1 MASENDMNTDIDDS
15 DCIVIQ
21 KGGGEVGKR
30 SVEVAGSPDPPN
42 ADASAPSPEAG
53 EGAEDGRGGWAM
65 ITRRKSKAASA
76 AGASPQLAKTARV
89 FASSSEL
96 ERKRK
101 AEQSIADQIAALRE
115 MVLQLIKGQEEQKK
129 QAEEQKV
136 LYEKQAVELGAVN
149 KALREETEKHGRTIA
164 LLEAL
169 SEKSARTPTYS
180 EAAKTGLQQT
190 SKGQKIT
197 VSPSQKERSS
207 TEAARK
213 DERAISID
221 TGRTK
226 AEKADFALVKERLQN
241 GLDKAKVT
249 EGLKIEFLRPGPGE
263 RIEVVFKDKEQAE
276 KARKHT
282 QWVTGQMP
290 GTRIKGEEW
299 YPIKCDMVA
308 KQAVID
314 EKASDDKTLKTTV
327 CQDFGKDNSV
337 GGHDF
342 TAMKVHWLSKAD
354 VTKKVGSLVIWL
366 KNKLAA
372 DYLLRNGTAI
382 FGATGAYCS
391 KWERREDNLP
401 CFNCNRYGHK
411 QAACKAAPRC
421 ALCSR
426 QHSRHNCTHPTEL
439 KCPAC
444 NKAGHSVFDWQC
456 QLHPSHWKYKGT
468 LKSKNAS
475 QGSRATAAATPNRA
489 KPTRGS
495 NTTSSEASQVQDEQ
509 ASRSETTSE
518 REVDMTDAAEP
529 LTSNE

>member
-1 MASENDMNTDIDDS
+1 MNTDIDDS

-30 SVEVAGSPDPPN
+30 SVEFAGSKDPAN

-53 EGAEDGRGGWAM
+53 ERAEDGRGGWAM

-76 AGASPQLAKTARV
+76 ASTSPQLAKTARV

-101 AEQSIADQIAALRE
+101 AEQSMADQIAALRE

-136 LYEKQAVELGAVN
+136 LYENLYEKQTAELGVVN
-149 KALREETEKHGRTIA
+149 KALREEIEKHGRTIA

-169 SEKSARTPTYS
+169 SEKSVRTPTYS

-190 SKGQKIT
+190 PKGQKIT

-282 QWVTGQMP
+282 LWVTGQMP

-327 CQDFGKDNSV
+327 C
-337 GGHDF
+337 
-342 TAMKVHWLSKAD
+342 
-354 VTKKVGSLVIWL
+354 
-366 KNKLAA
+366 
-372 DYLLRNGTAI
+372 
-382 FGATGAYCS
+382 
-391 KWERREDNLP
+391 
-401 CFNCNRYGHK
+401 
-411 QAACKAAPRC
+411 
-421 ALCSR
+421 
-426 QHSRHNCTHPTEL
+426 
-439 KCPAC
+439 
-444 NKAGHSVFDWQC
+444 
-456 QLHPSHWKYKGT
+456 
-468 LKSKNAS
+468 
-475 QGSRATAAATPNRA
+475 
-489 KPTRGS
+489 
-495 NTTSSEASQVQDEQ
+495 
-509 ASRSETTSE
+509 
-518 REVDMTDAAEP
+518 
-529 LTSNE
+529 